1 MFREVSM
8 AEVREVLRLWQMGRS
23 NREIERLLGVNR
35 KTVRRYVEVAV
46 KAGLTRGLGGISEE
60 VVGAV
65 VEQRRPGRPTWHGDS
80 WAELNGQRAFIEA
93 PLKDDR
99 RLTKIEVLLR
109 RRSVVVPYRTLHRFC
124 VAEFGF
130 GNRGETVPVDEGEP
144 GQELQV
150 DFGRLGLVG
159 LHPPRRMA
167 KGLIFTACVSRH
179 QFCWPTFGETLE
191 EVIEG
196 FEEAWLFFD
205 GVFRVVI
212 IDNLKAVVLKADPS
226 QPLLHSIFLE
236 YAPARGFVVD
246 PCRVRSPRDKAY
258 ATDCTSLIGSVTKAS
273 RFMRRPAA

>member
-8 AEVREVLRLWQMGRS
+8 AEVREVLRLWQMGRG

-35 KTVRRYVEVAV
+35 KTMRRYVEVAV

-65 VEQRRPGRPTWHGDS
+65 VEQLRPGRPTWHGDS

-93 PLKDDR
+93 QLKDDR

-130 GNRGETVPVDEGEP
+130 GNRGETVPVDDGEP
-144 GQELQV
+144 GHELQV

-205 GVFRVVI
+205 GATFDCVGKV
-212 IDNLKAVVLKADPS
+212 S
-226 QPLLHSIFLE
+226 
-236 YAPARGFVVD
+236 RGFGI
-246 PCRVRSPRDKAY
+246 RD
-258 ATDCTSLIGSVTKAS
+258 
-273 RFMRRPAA
+273 RFARRTLTHSGYRKRCQEESQRLLRPALT